1 MGYGITNTSQIIDL
15 ETIVAGCNELKNA
28 CEDFKKSGT
37 TVVQAGEMCNEKAL
51 SFDENTLEFSITQ
64 LGEEMKELQKLFSEY
79 ADQVIAEA
87 TRIHNIQTAEY
98 EEYVTQQE
106 ALSKQNETNTMN

>member
-1 MGYGITNTSQIIDL
+1 
-15 ETIVAGCNELKNA
+15 
-28 CEDFKKSGT
+28 
-37 TVVQAGEMCNEKAL
+37 
-51 SFDENTLEFSITQ
+51 
-64 LGEEMKELQKLFSEY
+64 MKELQKLFSEY